1 MTYDQLTPDIREIA
15 EQHLPPLQLEA
26 WVLWLEAKSMRP
38 ERGIRWIAQQLDLDP
53 SSVEGRLQ
61 RAKRNLRKW
70 TGCSWKIPLSPARP
84 TARGLRL
91 LSRLAMRS
99 A

>member
-61 RAKRNLRKW
+61 RAKRNLHRAGIYQDINGNWHHTPPTSAQDATQFRKHL
-70 TGCSWKIPLSPARP
+70 G
-84 TARGLRL
+84 
-91 LSRLAMRS
+91 
-99 A
+99 